1 LLSAEVRLLET
12 AFVIA
17 DRNTHQNSTQV
28 FATQDALTLKTALLN
43 TYKHIINQYSE
54 TALASVVIH
63 NLENHFLILTG
74 TVHGTC

>member
-43 TYKHIINQYSE
+43 TYKHSINQYSAK
-54 TALASVVIH
+54 ALASVVVR
-63 NLENHFLILTG
+63 NLENHFLIQTG
-74 TVHGTC
+74 TVRGIC